1 MEKKEMHKLLIEL
14 ENYENSGV
22 TIWLDN
28 VRSTPGDVVKACY
41 VREESG
47 SYMRD
52 YVSDEEGGIRELR
65 FDSVINR

>member
-1 MEKKEMHKLLIEL
+1 MDKKEMHKLLIEL

-41 VREESG
+41 VREE
-47 SYMRD
+47 
-52 YVSDEEGGIRELR
+52 
-65 FDSVINR
+65 